1 MTGLVAC
8 DDNIFTDSETQSLVF
23 IAGYVGHKLVNNKVS
38 FVKVSLSVTEHCS
51 MILVRMSLC
60 IFSKLIVDD

>member
-8 DDNIFTDSETQSLVF
+8 DDNILTDSETQSFVF

-38 FVKVSLSVTEHCS
+38 FVKVSLSVT
-51 MILVRMSLC
+51 
-60 IFSKLIVDD
+60 